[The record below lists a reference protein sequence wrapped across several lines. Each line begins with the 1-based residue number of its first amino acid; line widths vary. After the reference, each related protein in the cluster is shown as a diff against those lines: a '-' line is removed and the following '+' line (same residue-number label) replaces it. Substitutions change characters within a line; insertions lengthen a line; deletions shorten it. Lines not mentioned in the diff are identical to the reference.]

1 MNRGKLK
8 QNGVHL
14 EEHEY
19 KTVKL
24 LLSLGYNIEL
34 QPPNQTKN
42 TRSAD
47 LWMNGVLWEMK
58 APEGGGKNTVRHN
71 LERAKKQSQ
80 NVIIDLHRCKLSDE
94 QAIKEL
100 KHHFK
105 LSKRFKRMKIIT
117 KSREILDLY

>member
-8 QNGVHL
+8 Q
-14 EEHEY
+14 
-19 KTVKL
+19 
-24 LLSLGYNIEL
+24 
-34 QPPNQTKN
+34 
-42 TRSAD
+42 
-47 LWMNGVLWEMK
+47 NGVLWEMK

-117 KSREILDLY
+117 KSREILDFY